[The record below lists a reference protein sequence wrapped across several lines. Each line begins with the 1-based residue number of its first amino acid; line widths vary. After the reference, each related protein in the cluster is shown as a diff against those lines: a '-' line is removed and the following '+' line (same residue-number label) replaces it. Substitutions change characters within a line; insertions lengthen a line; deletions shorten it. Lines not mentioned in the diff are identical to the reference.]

1 MHTTSWLSCTRARAE
16 RGTRGARGLALNGR
30 RASFV
35 CPHICHNIHYA
46 NLNEGSHKDPESTSP
61 PVQLGLG
68 RGREASNVFCYIRKL
83 GFSCNVSS
91 EFLHR
96 PLGGSYR
103 QMGFRTELR
112 QHGPY
117 VIGDRQNVA
126 RQGGLRARTGNGSL
140 PYPGGCSDPR
150 PRPTASW
157 RRTWGCETT
166 KIGTSTDTP
175 EAL

>member
-1 MHTTSWLSCTRARAE
+1 MPSVLLLP
-16 RGTRGARGLALNGR
+16 LA
-30 RASFV
+30 
-35 CPHICHNIHYA
+35 IHYA

-61 PVQLGLG
+61 PVQLGFG
-68 RGREASNVFCYIRKL
+68 RGR
-83 GFSCNVSS
+83 NVSS

-157 RRTWGCETT
+157 RRTWGRETT